1 MRERKWRSRRRDFRQ
16 RRRRD
21 KQRPAD
27 IDAVVEVQL
36 SHHFQE
42 RSNRLQVSLLQ
53 RNVGAAQRLGQSRDL
68 EARVVLRRIEPPLRQ
83 GLTDRAP
90 NRRRAR
96 LRMARNLLNAVAR
109 YEQVEICLSPLD
121 QGFAEVLPEARL
133 CARSEVGFGSSDMSA
148 LGFFNPDQMIPLF
161 PFFSKK
167 ILALIALTVDLV
179 RLVRIEGA
187 IR

>member
-16 RRRRD
+16 RRRRGE
-21 KQRPAD
+21 KRPAD

-42 RSNRLQVSLLQ
+42 WSNRLQISLLQ

-68 EARVVLRRIEPPLRQ
+68 EAGIVLRLIEPPLRQ
-83 GLTDRAP
+83 GLTDSAT

-121 QGFAEVLPEARL
+121 QGFAEVFARGAL
-133 CARSEVGFGSSDMSA
+133 ARPFGGWLRFIGHERS
-148 LGFFNPDQMIPLF
+148 GFF
-161 PFFSKK
+161 
-167 ILALIALTVDLV
+167 
-179 RLVRIEGA
+179 
-187 IR
+187 